1 MQPQPA
7 AWYAK
12 QLRDGLPAD
21 VFKPAPRRL
30 AWLVLHLAVVTAG
43 IFVIGNHVAGWV
55 LTIPAALMIG
65 HSFGVL
71 ALLGHETL
79 HGSVVRKK
87 LPRLL
92 IGWLTF
98 LPFTLSPRLWNAWHN
113 RVHHGHTGEAGVD
126 PDAFPTLAEYRA
138 TRGARVGNRL
148 TMGLRR
154 WAGMFGLFLGFTVQ
168 SFVVLLGT
176 ARRRRYLSTRQYQA
190 AVAETAIGIGLWAG
204 LAIWIGFVPFIFAFL
219 IPLVIGNAVVMS
231 YILTNHGLSPLTA
244 VNDPLLNSLSVT
256 TPRIV
261 DVLHLN
267 FGYHVEH
274 HLFPGMSLRHGPR
287 VRAEVRKRWPERY
300 QSMPLLRALA
310 AMWRSARVYGSAT
323 TLLDPATGRRWPTL
337 CPRPMLADQRA
348 TRRP

>member
-1 MQPQPA
+1 MEARPA
-7 AWYAK
+7 AWYTK
-12 QLRDGLPAD
+12 QLRDGLPRE
-21 VFKPAPRRL
+21 VFEPAPRRL
-30 AWLVLHLAVVTAG
+30 GWLVVHLAVVVVG
-43 IFVIGNHVAGWV
+43 IFVIGNRIAGWW
-55 LTIPAALMIG
+55 LTIPAALIIG

-71 ALLGHETL
+71 ALFGHETL
-79 HGSVVRKK
+79 HGSVVREK
-87 LPRLL
+87 LARQL
-92 IGWLTF
+92 IGWLSF

-126 PDAFPTLAEYRA
+126 PDAFPTLAEYRS
-138 TRGARVGNRL
+138 TLGARLGNRL
-148 TMGLRR
+148 TMGMRR
-154 WAGMFGLFLGFTVQ
+154 WAGVFGLFLGFTVQ
-168 SFVVLLGT
+168 SFVVLIGT
-176 ARRRRYLSTRQYQA
+176 ARRRRYLSTRQYHA

-231 YILTNHGLSPLTA
+231 YILTNHGLSPLTD

-274 HLFPGMSLRHGPR
+274 HLFPGMSMRHGRR

-300 QSMPLLRALA
+300 QSMSLWRALRA
-310 AMWRSARVYGSAT
+310 MWSTARVYASAT
-323 TLLDPATGRRWPTL
+323 VMLDPDSGQRWPTL
-337 CPRPMLADQRA
+337 APRAPEPAR
-348 TRRP
+348 TSTSR